1 MQPAEF
7 IETLH
12 RHFGKRHNSPEDQAF
27 WLKEMISVV
36 QGTDKKVL
44 RKAYELIR
52 DSHEE
57 RAFPLPATLKRFIT
71 QAGEIVYPERHG
83 SAERDAVADWMT
95 RTGNA
100 ERLMMQT
107 ELGQQA
113 ARDGWANGMREFI
126 CAHGRLPH
134 EHEIGRLIENAIF
147 IDRCAT
153 GEMDL
158 GIAHKGLVK
167 LAQKL
172 IDRRDAIA
180 DRVQNGIAR

>member
-1 MQPAEF
+1 MQPTEF
-7 IETLH
+7 IEALS
-12 RHFGKRHNSPEDQAF
+12 RHFSKRHESDKAKMD
-27 WLKEMISVV
+27 WLREMVAIVKGIDS
-36 QGTDKKVL
+36 KVL
-44 RKAYELIR
+44 DKAYELIR
-52 DSHEE
+52 DGHEE
-57 RAFPLPATLKRFIT
+57 RAFPLPATLKRFT
-71 QAGEIVYPERHG
+71 AQAAEIVYPERHG
-83 SAERDAVADWMT
+83 SAERDAVADWMA

-172 IDRRDAIA
+172 IDRRNAIA
-180 DRVQNGIAR
+180 HRVQNGIAR